1 MYCKKWLNT
10 EEILNYQKKEKM
22 ETEIIENSNKIET
35 KIIKNNNEVLYV
47 DKSMLWWII

>member
-10 EEILNYQKKEKM
+10 EENLDYQKKEKI
-22 ETEIIENSNKIET
+22 EKEIVENSNNIET
-35 KIIKNNNEVLYV
+35 KIIKNNEVSHI